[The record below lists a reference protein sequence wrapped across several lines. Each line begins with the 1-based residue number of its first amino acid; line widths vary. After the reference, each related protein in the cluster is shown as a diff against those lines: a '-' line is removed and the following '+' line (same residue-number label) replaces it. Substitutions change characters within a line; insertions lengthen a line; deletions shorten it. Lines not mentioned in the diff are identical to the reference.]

1 MCACDVVTHARNS
14 GKATF
19 LGGGKKGVVGISY
32 ERVSWGRQRVHFSF
46 IVSICNVGNYW
57 HIVHWEYEKKKN
69 YFEA

>member
-1 MCACDVVTHARNS
+1 MLLHMLGTLEKRHFWVE
-14 GKATF
+14 GEEKAL
-19 LGGGKKGVVGISY
+19 LGYPTRGFSC
-32 ERVSWGRQRVHFSF
+32 GRQRVHFSF